1 MKTEI
6 TFYGGLNTIGG
17 VVMSVVY
24 GKERLLLEIGTA
36 YNPSSDMFDGYVE
49 HRLARYLY
57 DELKLG
63 RAPHIDGLYSKY
75 ELKDFNLISSEDSEL
90 HTSIFIT
97 HMHLDHMSC
106 MGLVSDDVDVYLSE
120 PAQRLENALQT
131 VGQGVKTLRKTGY
144 KVLDPEKEYKIGEIT
159 VKPFLL
165 NAKSYQDYS
174 FYVTT
179 PDLKL
184 HYTGDLMLHGDYV
197 DAVWKEMEYVKAQK
211 PDVLVVES
219 TTFMDGTMLMMY
231 ESTDAE
237 VIGAPELPEGMMNK
251 EMMNEHLCQNLA
263 EKQGL
268 CVFNYYERE
277 MSDVMAF
284 EEMAEKTGRIIAF
297 EPESA
302 YIIYKFFNKDV
313 NVYVPDFNYDQP
325 WFDELMQHAHIIT
338 KKEVHENPKK
348 YLIQNT
354 YPHIMELFDLP
365 NQDSSYLHSGGIP
378 IGEFDPAYAN
388 MSRIL
393 KLAGFTHVNFHMNN
407 YFTHAYPPQVKYYC
421 DEVDAKV
428 LIPTHGNNPERLYA
442 KEGRIR
448 LLPELRKTYVMEND
462 RLVEV
467 SK

>member
-49 HRLARYLY
+49 HRLERYLY

-197 DAVWKEMEYVKAQK
+197 DAVWKEMEYVKVQK

-302 YIIYKFFNKDV
+302 YII
-313 NVYVPDFNYDQP
+313 
-325 WFDELMQHAHIIT
+325 
-338 KKEVHENPKK
+338 
-348 YLIQNT
+348 
-354 YPHIMELFDLP
+354 
-365 NQDSSYLHSGGIP
+365 
-378 IGEFDPAYAN
+378 
-388 MSRIL
+388 
-393 KLAGFTHVNFHMNN
+393 
-407 YFTHAYPPQVKYYC
+407 
-421 DEVDAKV
+421 
-428 LIPTHGNNPERLYA
+428 
-442 KEGRIR
+442 
-448 LLPELRKTYVMEND
+448 
-462 RLVEV
+462 
-467 SK
+467 